1 MPTANLLDN
10 NTEDNFYMESLYR
23 LLKNNKLR
31 LYYPNRPPPY
41 LLCFFHL
48 LVYSLDSL
56 KRFNRVARQ
65 LAPEA

>member
-10 NTEDNFYMESLYR
+10 NKVDNFYMESLYR
-23 LLKNNKLR
+23 LFKNNKLR
-31 LYYPNRPPPY
+31 PYYPNRPPPY
-41 LLCFFHL
+41 LLYFFHL